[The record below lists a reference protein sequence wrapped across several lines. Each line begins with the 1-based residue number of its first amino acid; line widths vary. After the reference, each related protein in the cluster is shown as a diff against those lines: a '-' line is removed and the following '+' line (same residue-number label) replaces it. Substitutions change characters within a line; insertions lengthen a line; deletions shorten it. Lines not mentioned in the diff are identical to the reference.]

1 MVLMDAPDDGR
12 NALPA
17 FAAVG
22 IITLFVLL
30 SISGYL
36 ILSVR

>member
-1 MVLMDAPDDGR
+1 MGARDGEST
-12 NALPA
+12 ALPA

-30 SISGYL
+30 TISGYL
-36 ILSVR
+36 ILSAS

>member
-1 MVLMDAPDDGR
+1 MEAQGGESTV
-12 NALPA
+12 LPA

-22 IITLFVLL
+22 IIAIFVLL

-36 ILSVR
+36 ILSTS

>member
-1 MVLMDAPDDGR
+1 MEAPR
-12 NALPA
+12 TETTTLPA
-17 FAAVG
+17 LAAIG

-36 ILSVR
+36 ILSGR

>member
-1 MVLMDAPDDGR
+1 MEAQGSKR
-12 NALPA
+12 TTLPA
-17 FAAVG
+17 FAAIG

-36 ILSVR
+36 ILSAS

>member
-1 MVLMDAPDDGR
+1 MEAKNGVSAT
-12 NALPA
+12 LPA

-22 IITLFVLL
+22 LIALFVLL

-36 ILSVR
+36 ILSAS

>member
-1 MVLMDAPDDGR
+1 MLMEAP
-12 NALPA
+12 ATESTVPA
-17 FAAVG
+17 FVAIG

-36 ILSVR
+36 ILSAS